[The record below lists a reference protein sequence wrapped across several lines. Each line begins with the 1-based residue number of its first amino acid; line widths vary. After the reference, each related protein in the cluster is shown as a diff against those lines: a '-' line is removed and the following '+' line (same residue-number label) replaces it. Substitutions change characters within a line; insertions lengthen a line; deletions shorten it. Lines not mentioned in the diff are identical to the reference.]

1 MQGAIKGVVG
11 DTNKILEI
19 LPILSCGFQA
29 PGKPPCLHTSD
40 PGCGP
45 LWLS

>member
-19 LPILSCGFQA
+19 LPLS
-29 PGKPPCLHTSD
+29 
-40 PGCGP
+40 GP
-45 LWLS
+45 AASAR